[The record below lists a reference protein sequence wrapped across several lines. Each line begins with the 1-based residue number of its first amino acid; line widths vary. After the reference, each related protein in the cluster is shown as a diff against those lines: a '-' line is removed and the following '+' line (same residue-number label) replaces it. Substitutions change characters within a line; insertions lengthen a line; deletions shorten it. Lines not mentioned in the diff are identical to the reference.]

1 MADEPLK
8 DGFCL
13 QVEKGF
19 WIRLDRAPAVRLVG
33 QIVDAFLRVVLRPSD
48 CLEPFSA
55 IRIGTDKSALD
66 NVEVFM
72 FGMGER
78 YRPGGKFVSY

>member
-13 QVEKGF
+13 QVEKGL

-33 QIVDAFLRVVLRPSD
+33 QIVDAS
-48 CLEPFSA
+48 
-55 IRIGTDKSALD
+55 
-66 NVEVFM
+66 N
-72 FGMGER
+72 
-78 YRPGGKFVSY
+78 